1 MKYRMPA
8 YYDSFVCIGEACE
21 DTCCRGWQIAVDEES
36 YQKYQKASGTF
47 GERLRREI
55 DKKSRRFRLN
65 GRRCSFLDE
74 NGLCDIYKE
83 LGQEGLCE
91 TCRTYPRHMEDY
103 GKIRERML
111 SLTCP
116 EAARIL
122 LAADWRAD
130 WKEVEEEVQRSEKER
145 SQDPDPQLFSCIQTM
160 RQTILCLME
169 HKDMGLYDRFAMILS
184 YAHDVQRHF
193 DMIYDVSRKTEGIA
207 DDVWRRQ
214 CMEGISKRYLD
225 KGAAKRFEEKL
236 NSFKGKKKECYI
248 RRAAMM
254 RLLTTLE
261 PVLQRWEE
269 KQGKICRSLYHRR
282 TMEEYETLEQDFTEI
297 SSQYEKEWINL
308 FLYFIHTYLPGAC
321 YDEDVY
327 DKVKLAV
334 FSVVIIRE
342 WCLFR
347 YGKTGTM
354 DRDTIVA
361 AAYRYAREVEN
372 SDENLDCLEQ
382 HFQDDRL
389 FDLKAMLVVLAGTK
403 C

>member
-8 YYDSFVCIGEACE
+8 YYDSFVCIGAECE

-36 YQKYQKASGTF
+36 YQKYRKVPGAF
-47 GERLRREI
+47 GERLRRKI
-55 DKKSRRFRLN
+55 DKKSRRFRLD
-65 GRRCSFLDE
+65 GRNCSFLDE
-74 NGLCDIYKE
+74 NGLCEIYKE
-83 LGQEGLCE
+83 LGQESLCE

-103 GKIRERML
+103 GEVREYML

-116 EAARIL
+116 EATRIL
-122 LAADWRAD
+122 LDADWKAD
-130 WKEVEEEVQRSEKER
+130 WKETEADVHRSEKEKR
-145 SQDPDPQLFSCIQTM
+145 QDPDPQLFSCIQTM
-160 RQTILCLME
+160 RWTILRLMAN
-169 HKDMGLYDRFAMILS
+169 KDMGVYDRFAMALS
-184 YAHDVQRHF
+184 YAHDLQRHF
-193 DMIYDVSRKTEGIA
+193 DMIYDVSAKVEDIA
-207 DDVWRRQ
+207 DEVWRRQ
-214 CMEGISKRYLD
+214 CVERISKRYLD
-225 KGAAKRFEEKL
+225 EGAAKRFEEKL
-236 NSFKGKKKECYI
+236 NSFKEKKNECYI
-248 RRAAMM
+248 RRFAMM

-261 PVLQRWEE
+261 PVIHLWEE

-282 TMEEYETLEQDFTEI
+282 TMEEYEALEQDFTEI
-297 SSQYEKEWINL
+297 SVQYEKEWINL

-342 WCLFR
+342 WCLFQ
-347 YGKTGTM
+347 YGKTGMM

-372 SDENLDCLEQ
+372 SDWNLEHLEQ

-403 C
+403 S